1 MMSAKKGLISIC
13 SCILFAL
20 VFCKVTELGL
30 VCNKGFC
37 EWKSDTIYTGCP
49 PDDVS
54 VLEFTFF
61 FSEQLPRPFMHIGAN
76 GKHTVH
82 GTNIQQSDVS
92 TSNTEAD
99 FPSDW

>member
-1 MMSAKKGLISIC
+1 MNGGPIRYIR
-13 SCILFAL
+13 
-20 VFCKVTELGL
+20 
-30 VCNKGFC
+30 
-37 EWKSDTIYTGCP
+37 
-49 PDDVS
+49 DVS
-54 VLEFTFF
+54 RMMCRYWNLLFLC
-61 FSEQLPRPFMHIGAN
+61 EQLPRPFMHIGAN

>member
-1 MMSAKKGLISIC
+1 MSAKKGLISIC

-30 VCNKGFC
+30 ICNKGSVN
-37 EWKSDTIYTGCP
+37 EGPIRYIR
-49 PDDVS
+49 DVLRMMCRYWNLLLFLASSYLDLSCTS
-54 VLEFTFF
+54 V
-61 FSEQLPRPFMHIGAN
+61 QI
-76 GKHTVH
+76 H
-82 GTNIQQSDVS
+82 GTDMQQSDVS

>member
-1 MMSAKKGLISIC
+1 MSAKKGLISIC

-30 VCNKGFC
+30 ICNKG
-37 EWKSDTIYTGCP
+37 SVNGSPIRYIR
-49 PDDVS
+49 DVFWMMCRYWN
-54 VLEFTFF
+54 LLFF

-92 TSNTEAD
+92 TSHTEAD